1 MNIVL
6 SHKCQILVIDN
17 YINHTSLK
25 EEICGYLDEY
35 PDCQNKSTNVK
46 ATMTEWNITSPQ
58 IEILKSY
65 IINNC
70 SKLLW
75 SGIIPNIIIS
85 DFWASIYRKNEYT
98 VLHDHLPQLLSF
110 VYFLK
115 SKVYYSSLYFQTNFG
130 KKKIRPKEGRL
141 VIFPS
146 YLRHGVLPHK
156 YNDTRITLA
165 GNISI

>member
-1 MNIVL
+1 MNIIL
-6 SHKCQILVIDN
+6 YHKCQILVLDN
-17 YINHTSLK
+17 YNNHIPLK
-25 EEICGYLDEY
+25 KEICRHLDEY
-35 PDCQNKSTNVK
+35 PDCQDKSTNVK

-58 IEILKSY
+58 IEILKNYTIDNS
-65 IINNC
+65 

-75 SGIIPNIIIS
+75 SGVVPNI
-85 DFWASIYRKNEYT
+85 DTFWASIYRKNEYT
-98 VLHDHLPQLLSF
+98 VLHDHLPYLLSF

-115 SKVYYSSLYFQTNFG
+115 SKSYYSSLYFQTNFG
-130 KKKIRPKEGRL
+130 KKRIRPKEGRL

-146 YLRHGVLPHK
+146 YLKHGVLPHK